1 MKIPGFM
8 FGKGE
13 VARYRSRICFHW
25 PKRLFLVTENV
36 STLRTINQGPH
47 KVDANR
53 NKNGQ
58 QREDG
63 SV

>member
-8 FGKGE
+8 FGKVE

-36 STLRTINQGPH
+36 SKLRTINQEPH

-53 NKNGQ
+53 NKKRK

-63 SV
+63 CI